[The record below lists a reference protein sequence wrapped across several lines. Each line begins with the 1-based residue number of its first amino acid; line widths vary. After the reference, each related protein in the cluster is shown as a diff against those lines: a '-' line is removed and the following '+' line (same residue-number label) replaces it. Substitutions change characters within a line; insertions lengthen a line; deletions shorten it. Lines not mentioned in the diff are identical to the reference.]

1 MTYETYGSF
10 RVKFLNDERGK
21 LLKSDSLFLNIYDFW
36 VLSHAQGFMKVN
48 RWYHPKKA
56 KLERVL
62 RKKRERENVKDLPI
76 INFLLRKIMEG
87 ELVFDPTNYLDDKE
101 QYFSNLQSWK
111 LNFEKQYLEKYPFL
125 TRLPIRHKKIVRH
138 QKTLLIR

>member
-36 VLSHAQGFMKVN
+36 VLSHAQGFMKIN
-48 RWYHPKKA
+48 RWYHPRKA

-62 RKKRERENVKDLPI
+62 RKKWERENVKDLPI
-76 INFLLRKIMEG
+76 INVLLRKIIEG
-87 ELVFDPTNYLDDKE
+87 ELVFDSTKYLDDKE
-101 QYFSNLQSWK
+101 QYFSNLRSWK
-111 LNFEKQYLEKYPFL
+111 LNFEKQCLEKYPFL

-138 QKTLLIR
+138 QKILLIR

>member
-36 VLSHAQGFMKVN
+36 VLNHAQGFMKVN

-56 KLERVL
+56 RLERVT
-62 RKKRERENVKDLPI
+62 KDLPI
-76 INFLLRKIMEG
+76 INVLLRKIIER
-87 ELVFDPTNYLDDKE
+87 ELVIDPTNYLDNKE
-101 QYFSNLQSWK
+101 QYFSNLHSWK
-111 LNFEKQYLEKYPFL
+111 LNFEKQYFEKYPFL
-125 TRLPIRHKKIVRH
+125 T
-138 QKTLLIR
+138 

>member
-1 MTYETYGSF
+1 MIYETYGSF
-10 RVKFLNDERGK
+10 WVEFLNDERGR

-36 VLSHAQGFMKVN
+36 VLSHAQGFMKVS

-125 TRLPIRHKKIVRH
+125 TRPPIRHKKIVRH